1 MLAENKDEMREKIL
15 EAALKRFMHYGASK
29 TTMNEIAD
37 DLRCS
42 KASLYYYFSDKK
54 ALHNAVLMKIGEA
67 FFEDQEAEADRTDIS
82 SEEIFANIIN
92 IKKQFVERFSRL
104 ELFKILNDKSE
115 EIQQIVRSVQ
125 EREYKMLTKVVEKG
139 IAAGEF
145 DVADPREIAQL
156 YKDAME
162 GLRFA
167 GMSCVPEN
175 IPEIDKDVFERIVAQ
190 QKLLT
195 EIFVR
200 GIKKR

>member
-15 EAALKRFMHYGASK
+15 EAALKRFMHYGAGK

-54 ALHNAVLMKIGEA
+54 ALHNAVLMKIGES
-67 FFEDQEAEADRTDIS
+67 FFQELEVEADRMDIT
-82 SEEIFANIIN
+82 SEEIFFNLIA
-92 IKKQFVERFSRL
+92 IKIQFVERFSRL

-115 EIQQIVRSVQ
+115 EIQQIVRSV
-125 EREYKMLTKVVEKG
+125 EAREYVMLTKVVKKG
-139 IAAGEF
+139 VETGEF
-145 DVADPREIAQL
+145 DVDNPEEIGTL

-167 GMSCVPEN
+167 GMSCMPES
-175 IPEIDKDVFERIVAQ
+175 IIELDKEGFEKIVAQ

-200 GIKKR
+200 GIKKQ

>member
-1 MLAENKDEMREKIL
+1 MIAENKDEMRDKIL
-15 EAALKRFMHYGASK
+15 EAALKRFMHYGAAK

-54 ALHNAVLMKIGEA
+54 ALHNAVLMKIGEV
-67 FFEDQEAEADRTDIS
+67 FFNEMVVESEKDIPSTDIL
-82 SEEIFANIIN
+82 NNLIN

-115 EIQQIVRSVQ
+115 EIQKLARGFE
-125 EREYKMLTKVVEKG
+125 EREYVMLTRIMEKG
-139 IAAGEF
+139 VASGEF
-145 DVADPREIAQL
+145 DVTDPRETAQL

-167 GMSCVPEN
+167 GMSCMPEN
-175 IPEIDKDVFERIVAQ
+175 MPEIDKDLFEKIVAQ

-200 GIKKR
+200 GIRKQ

>member
-15 EAALKRFMHYGASK
+15 EAALKRFMHYGAGK

-54 ALHNAVLMKIGEA
+54 ALHNAVLMKVGEA
-67 FFEDQEAEADRTDIS
+67 FFHELEVEADRTDIT
-82 SEEIFANIIN
+82 SEEIFFSMIDTKI
-92 IKKQFVERFSRL
+92 QFVERFSRL

-115 EIQQIVRSVQ
+115 EIQQIVRTY
-125 EREYKMLTKVVEKG
+125 EAREYVMLTKVVKKG
-139 IAAGEF
+139 VETGEF
-145 DVADPREIAQL
+145 DVTNPEEIAIL

-167 GMSCVPEN
+167 GMSCMPET
-175 IPEIDKDVFERIVAQ
+175 IVELDKEGFEKIVAQ

-200 GIKKR
+200 GIKKQ

>member
-37 DLRCS
+37 DLRFS

-54 ALHNAVLMKIGEA
+54 ALHNAVLMKIGET
-67 FFEDQEAEADRTDIS
+67 FFQEQEAEADKAIS
-82 SEEIFANIIN
+82 SEEIFNNIIA

-115 EIQQIVRSVQ
+115 EIQQIIREVN
-125 EREYKMLTKVVEKG
+125 EREAKMLTKIVEKG
-139 IAAGEF
+139 VASGEF
-145 DVADPREIAQL
+145 DVDNPREIAQL
-156 YKDAME
+156 YRDAME

-167 GMSCVPEN
+167 GLSCMPETL
-175 IPEIDKDVFERIVAQ
+175 PEIDKEAFEKIVAQ

>member
-15 EAALKRFMHYGASK
+15 EAALKRFMHYGAGK

-54 ALHNAVLMKIGEA
+54 ALHNAVLMKIGET
-67 FFEDQEAEADRTDIS
+67 FFQELEVEADRTDIT
-82 SEEIFANIIN
+82 SEEIFFNLIA
-92 IKKQFVERFSRL
+92 IKIQFVERFSRL

-115 EIQQIVRSVQ
+115 EIQQIVRTV
-125 EREYKMLTKVVEKG
+125 EAREYVMLTKVVKKG
-139 IAAGEF
+139 VETGEF
-145 DVADPREIAQL
+145 DVANPEEIGIL

-167 GMSCVPEN
+167 GMSCMPES
-175 IPEIDKDVFERIVAQ
+175 IVELDKEGFEKIVAQ

-200 GIKKR
+200 GIKKQ

>member
-1 MLAENKDEMREKIL
+1 MTAENKDEMRDKIL

-37 DLRCS
+37 DLRVS

-54 ALHNAVLMKIGEA
+54 ALHNAVLMKIGET
-67 FFEDQEAEADRTDIS
+67 FFQEQEAEVEKDIS
-82 SEEIFANIIN
+82 SEQIFNNIIS

-104 ELFKILNDKSE
+104 ELFKVLNDKSE
-115 EIQQIVRSVQ
+115 EIQQVIRSVN
-125 EREYKMLTKVVEKG
+125 EREARMLTRIIEKG
-139 IAAGEF
+139 LASGEF
-145 DVADPREIAQL
+145 DVDDPAAIAQL
-156 YKDAME
+156 YRDSME

-167 GMSCVPEN
+167 GMSCLPETL
-175 IPEIDKDVFERIVAQ
+175 PELDKEAFDKIVAQ

>member
-1 MLAENKDEMREKIL
+1 MTAENKDEMRDKIL

-37 DLRCS
+37 DLRVS

-54 ALHNAVLMKIGEA
+54 ALHNAVLMKIGET
-67 FFEDQEAEADRTDIS
+67 FFQEQEAEADKDIS
-82 SEEIFANIIN
+82 SEQIFNNIIA

-115 EIQQIVRSVQ
+115 EIQQIIRSVN
-125 EREYKMLTKVVEKG
+125 EREAIMLTKIIEKG
-139 IAAGEF
+139 VASGEF
-145 DVADPREIAQL
+145 DVEDPTEIAQL
-156 YKDAME
+156 YRDSME

-167 GMSCVPEN
+167 GLSCVPDTL
-175 IPEIDKDVFERIVAQ
+175 PDIDKEAFDKIVAQ

-200 GIKKR
+200 GIKKH

>member
-67 FFEDQEAEADRTDIS
+67 FFQELESEADRTDIS
-82 SEEIFANIIN
+82 AEQIFFNMIQSKI
-92 IKKQFVERFSRL
+92 QFIERFSRL
-104 ELFKILNDKSE
+104 ELFKVLNDKTP
-115 EIQQIVRSVQ
+115 EIQEIINSVQ
-125 EREYKMLTKVVEKG
+125 SREYAMHIKIVKRGVTT
-139 IAAGEF
+139 GEF
-145 DVADPREIAQL
+145 DVTNPEEIGML
-156 YKDAME
+156 YQDAME

-167 GMSCVPEN
+167 GMSCMPEVVVDL
-175 IPEIDKDVFERIVAQ
+175 DKEGFEKIVAQ

-200 GIKKR
+200 GIKKQ

>member
-54 ALHNAVLMKIGEA
+54 ALHNAVLMKIGET
-67 FFEDQEAEADRTDIS
+67 FFEEQEIEADKDIS
-82 SEEIFANIIN
+82 SEQIFTNIIA
-92 IKKQFVERFSRL
+92 IKKQFVERYSRL

-115 EIQQIVRSVQ
+115 EIQQIIRSVH
-125 EREYKMLTKVVEKG
+125 EREAKMLTKIIEKG
-139 IAAGEF
+139 VASGEF
-145 DVADPREIAQL
+145 DVDDPVAIAQL
-156 YKDAME
+156 YRDAME

-167 GMSCVPEN
+167 GMSCLPET
-175 IPEIDKDVFERIVAQ
+175 IPDLDKEAFEKIVAQ